1 MIFTAEEKK
10 RIDAMHAE
18 WREQAR
24 LHHALV
30 QLLTNCEGDK
40 QFYKRL
46 LWAQKY
52 INDMLSEFTEEEKDE
67 YEERYDEE

>member
-18 WREQAR
+18 WEEQAC

-30 QLLTNCEGDK
+30 HLLTDCEGDK

-67 YEERYDEE
+67 YEERYDEV

>member
-18 WREQAR
+18 WREQALLR
-24 LHHALV
+24 HALV
-30 QLLTNCEGDK
+30 HLLTNCEGDK

>member
-10 RIDAMHAE
+10 RIDAMHTE
-18 WREQAR
+18 WKEQAY

-30 QLLTNCEGDK
+30 QLLTDCEGDK

-46 LWAQKY
+46 LWAQKC
-52 INDMLSEFTEEEKDE
+52 INDMLSEFKKEEKDE
-67 YEERYDEE
+67 YEGEI